1 MPCNPSFIRLR
12 LPVLGALAVSLALAG
27 CTGFTNPFAPAAPPA
42 APDLQQIQQVM
53 AVTEVAAATQSAVTD
68 SQTAVT
74 DSAVQTV
81 PTVQGVGYAVVSAQQ
96 GKSLTHRRLMAI
108 RVARLE
114 AMRELTEK
122 VHGLQLAGNTSVADA
137 IIQSDT
143 IRASV
148 SGTIRGA
155 RTVRIEPKGS
165 DTYEVILELDRGM
178 IEELL
183 RAARRVG

>member
-1 MPCNPSFIRLR
+1 MPCIPSSIRLR
-12 LPVLGALAVSLALAG
+12 PPVFGALAVSLALAG

-53 AVTEVAAATQSAVTD
+53 AVTEVAAAA
-68 SQTAVT
+68 QTAVT
-74 DSAVQTV
+74 NSAVQTV
-81 PTVQGVGYAVVSAQQ
+81 PTIQGVGYAVVSAQQ

-122 VHGLQLAGNTSVADA
+122 VHGLQLVGNTSVADA